1 MISKERTEI
10 HRSNSPQSRLE
21 HKECAEKSVGISL
34 APLRKLS
41 EALRLCGEKRFW
53 PVLFQA
59 ALKLPLVLLFVLLSG
74 HAQAQSISEPPKE
87 TGKFRQADLVELIKL
102 DPTIKLDIRYAK
114 SNNFLGKPVYTEARA
129 FLQRPAAEAL
139 ARINQRLRKK
149 GYGLLVFDGY
159 RPWAVTK
166 LFWDSTPDEK
176 KKFVA
181 NPAQGSRHNR
191 GCAVDLSLF
200 DLKTGQEVPMPS
212 EYDEMTDR
220 AYPNYKGGTA
230 EQRRLRD
237 LLRAEMEA
245 DGFTV
250 FDIEWWHF
258 DFNNWREYPILNIP
272 FNQIK
277 TTR

>member
-10 HRSNSPQSRLE
+10 HRSNSQRSRRE
-21 HKECAEKSVGISL
+21 RKGCTEKSARISRT
-34 APLRKLS
+34 PLRNLC
-41 EALRLCGEKRFW
+41 ETLRLCSEKRFW
-53 PVLFQA
+53 PVLFQT
-59 ALKLPLVLLFVLLSG
+59 ALKLPLALLFVLLSG

-114 SNNFLGKPVYTEARA
+114 NNNFLGKPVYKEARA

-139 ARINQRLRKK
+139 VRINQRLRKK

-166 LFWDSTPDEK
+166 LFWDSTPDDK

-200 DLKTGQEVPMPS
+200 DLKTGKEIEMPS
-212 EYDEMTDR
+212 GYDEMTDR
-220 AYPNYKGGTA
+220 AYPNYKGGT
-230 EQRRLRD
+230 EQQRKLRD

-272 FNQIK
+272 FDQIK
-277 TTR
+277 R